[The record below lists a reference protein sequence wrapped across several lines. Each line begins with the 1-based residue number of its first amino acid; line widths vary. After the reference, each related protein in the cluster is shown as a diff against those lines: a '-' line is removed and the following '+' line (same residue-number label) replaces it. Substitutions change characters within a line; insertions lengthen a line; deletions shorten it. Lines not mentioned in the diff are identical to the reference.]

1 MIRRSTNELSI
12 RPKMA
17 RRTKLQII
25 FASFFGLAAALYGSY
40 WFGLYSANAQY
51 GSDRAQTQVLRK
63 EIAALNEQLRSAQDD
78 LIYAERQKQI
88 QEEAYKQISLAYANS
103 EQKNQVLGSTLD
115 FYRSIISPEDNQ
127 TGPAIHALEHTIQ
140 AGRIGFNVTLVQAI
154 KHKLQ
159 IRGQLRV
166 QAYLDEDLI
175 GQWPGAIGRSVSYQ
189 YFTRISGA
197 IDAQKISPENES
209 RIRLT
214 VTLERPNGESL
225 SRTFALSDL
234 PESN

>member
-1 MIRRSTNELSI
+1 
-12 RPKMA
+12 MA
-17 RRTKLQII
+17 RRTKVQIVVTAI
-25 FASFFGLAAALYGSY
+25 FALSAALYGAY
-40 WFGLYSANAQY
+40 WFGLYSGSAQY
-51 GSDRAQTQVLRK
+51 GSHRTQEKALRK
-63 EIAALNEQLRSAQDD
+63 EISDLNEQLGRAQDD
-78 LIYAERQKQI
+78 LIYAERQMQI

-127 TGPAIHALEHTIQ
+127 SGPAIQALDHTVQ
-140 AGRIGFNVTLVQAI
+140 DGRIGFNVTLVQAI

-166 QAYLDEDLI
+166 QAYLDEQLI

-189 YFTRISGA
+189 YFTRVSGA
-197 IDAQKISPENES
+197 IDAPEITPETAP

-214 VTLERPNGESL
+214 VTLERPDGESL
-225 SRTFALSDL
+225 SRTFPLDAGTISD
-234 PESN
+234 